1 MNAAA
6 VEPDTDASAG
16 RRPVHRASL
25 AHWRQRSKRIR
36 FLRRALPAGMA
47 LLIALLLGWVG
58 VRAVLSALT
67 AATGAAGT
75 VHMSNARFHGRDG
88 HDRSFVLV
96 AQEATRDG
104 ADPNKV
110 ALVRPDLT
118 LTNDAGPQ
126 PRRVSGQ
133 RGLYFDDTKMLY
145 MSGHVVFE
153 DGAGNRF
160 ASDRAEINIQQNTL
174 RGDTAVTGDGPMGH
188 VDAQTYSVDSKGDHV
203 VFVGQVHTHLV
214 NQQEQR

>member
-16 RRPVHRASL
+16 RPQVRRASL

-145 MSGHVVFE
+145 MTGHVVFE

>member
-1 MNAAA
+1 MDAAA
-6 VEPDTDASAG
+6 AELDTDAPAG
-16 RRPVHRASL
+16 RAQPERTNL
-25 AHWRQRSKRIR
+25 AHWRQRSRRIHI
-36 FLRRALPAGMA
+36 LRRALPAA
-47 LLIALLLGWVG
+47 IAMLVAMLLGWVG
-58 VRAVLSALT
+58 VRAVLSAFN
-67 AATGAAGT
+67 AATSAAGT

-110 ALVRPDLT
+110 ELVRPDLA
-118 LTNDAGPQ
+118 LTNESGPQ
-126 PRRVSGQ
+126 PRRVTG
-133 RGLYFDDTKMLY
+133 RHGLYFDDTKMLY
-145 MSGHVVFE
+145 MTGHVVFE
-153 DGAGNRF
+153 DGTGNRF
-160 ASDRAEINIQQNTL
+160 VSERAEINVQQNTV
-174 RGDTAVTGDGPMGH
+174 RGDTAVAGDGPTGH

>member
-16 RRPVHRASL
+16 RPQVRRASL

-47 LLIALLLGWVG
+47 LLIALLLGWVV

-145 MSGHVVFE
+145 MTGHVVFE

>member
-145 MSGHVVFE
+145 MTGHVVFE

-188 VDAQTYSVDSKGDHV
+188 VDAQTYSVDSTGDHV

>member
-16 RRPVHRASL
+16 RPQVRRASL